1 MIPAFVSVFFF
12 SKKTLL
18 RGFVCRPRFCIFQL
32 CRQFSLAKGRRRKHK
47 QQKKK
52 SSWGTMKTTKG
63 GKVMNPTDAYR
74 KELRKKELKRVSFHV
89 VVIELFLASTQK
101 VHAHLHASAC
111 PEYAF
116 LHYQDLC
123 KQSSVSCWSQ
133 LKVNFLQWHSPVY
146 RGVDGLQNKK
156 ERKKVREVGIL
167 KKDPDAIKEQIRKLE
182 MMSVWPFPFPGFFKP
197 SLPLILSASEAIA
210 RRRRK

>member
-1 MIPAFVSVFFF
+1 
-12 SKKTLL
+12 
-18 RGFVCRPRFCIFQL
+18 
-32 CRQFSLAKGRRRKHK
+32 
-47 QQKKK
+47 
-52 SSWGTMKTTKG
+52 MKTTKG

-101 VHAHLHASAC
+101 VHAHLHASTC

-133 LKVNFLQWHSPVY
+133 LKVKFLRWHSPVY
-146 RGVDGLQNKK
+146 GGVDGLQNKK

-197 SLPLILSASEAIA
+197 SLPLILSASEAIG

>member
-1 MIPAFVSVFFF
+1 LFADQGFAYFNCVGNSVW
-12 SKKTLL
+12 
-18 RGFVCRPRFCIFQL
+18 PRVEE
-32 CRQFSLAKGRRRKHK
+32 GNTN
-47 QQKKK
+47 KKK
-52 SSWGTMKTTKG
+52 KRSSWGTMKTTKG

-89 VVIELFLASTQK
+89 VVIELFLAWTKK
-101 VHAHLHASAC
+101 VHAHLHASTC

-116 LHYQDLC
+116 LHYKDLC

-146 RGVDGLQNKK
+146 GGVDGLQNKK

-182 MMSVWPFPFPGFFKP
+182 MMSVWPFPFPGFF
-197 SLPLILSASEAIA
+197 
-210 RRRRK
+210 